1 MGEVLKKLVIQ
12 LGIDSKDLNKGI
24 ADSQKQLQGLASSVK
39 KLIGGYLSYQAL
51 SGAIRSYQDF
61 NLQIANT
68 QALIGGSTGQ
78 LAAMARAMKRFGGDT
93 QSVMGALKSMNS
105 HLQAAKFGGGA
116 LIDITRKYGI
126 SISAYSSA
134 DKALLSLAKQMQG
147 FSRQTKV
154 AIMSQMGLDEAMQRA
169 FIDGG
174 VELERYLAKQRA
186 IGVETDEDIKLS
198 QRFNNAILDMK
209 DMFSALTRELS
220 RALVPIIEKF
230 VNFAYKFIEALRK
243 NKAMVVAFFAG
254 LAILLAPV
262 LLMFIKMAIAS
273 AAAFAPF
280 YAIAAIVAFVI
291 LLIEDLYYYFMG
303 WNSATGELVKKF
315 PVLAKIIA
323 PLKPLILGIVN
334 LVQKIVAFFK
344 DPSWTSFGAIFQS
357 LEDTIGGVLGSIKG
371 IFTGFFDYLAEKFP
385 ALAPLFEGMKAGL
398 QAVWDLVS
406 GLWGAVKNFF
416 KALFEWNFDGM
427 IKALQ
432 DAINVILDL
441 IKKPFNAIKDAASGV
456 VDSVKGFFGFGEDET
471 PAQAPAVPVSAG
483 NTRNVN
489 IQNNLSQN
497 ITTNATQGQITSAG
511 VNALTQSVSAQSRY
525 LGGMNE

>member
-1 MGEVLKKLVIQ
+1 M
-12 LGIDSKDLNKGI
+12 
-24 ADSQKQLQGLASSVK
+24 
-39 KLIGGYLSYQAL
+39 
-51 SGAIRSYQDF
+51 
-61 NLQIANT
+61 
-68 QALIGGSTGQ
+68 
-78 LAAMARAMKRFGGDT
+78 
-93 QSVMGALKSMNS
+93 
-105 HLQAAKFGGGA
+105 
-116 LIDITRKYGI
+116 
-126 SISAYSSA
+126 
-134 DKALLSLAKQMQG
+134 
-147 FSRQTKV
+147 
-154 AIMSQMGLDEAMQRA
+154 
-169 FIDGG
+169 
-174 VELERYLAKQRA
+174 
-186 IGVETDEDIKLS
+186 
-198 QRFNNAILDMK
+198 
-209 DMFSALTRELS
+209 
-220 RALVPIIEKF
+220 
-230 VNFAYKFIEALRK
+230 
-243 NKAMVVAFFAG
+243 
-254 LAILLAPV
+254 
-262 LLMFIKMAIAS
+262 
-273 AAAFAPF
+273 
-280 YAIAAIVAFVI
+280 
-291 LLIEDLYYYFMG
+291 
-303 WNSATGELVKKF
+303 
-315 PVLAKIIA
+315 
-323 PLKPLILGIVN
+323 N

-427 IKALQ
+427 IQALQ